1 MYADDTPAGVL
12 QPQVSAWA
20 SCDGRVSLPRS
31 NVRTIGFSRDRSIRT
46 DDIRIVEPMCDETSG
61 FDRTCPPI
69 LVGSPSRNR
78 RTTWRLAHLPRLL
91 SPRARLR
98 TA

>member
-1 MYADDTPAGVL
+1 MYADDTSAGVR

-20 SCDGRVSLPRS
+20 SRDGRVSLPRS
-31 NVRTIGFSRDRSIRT
+31 NVRTMGFSRDRSIRT
-46 DDIRIVEPMCDETSG
+46 DDIRIVEPACEATRG
-61 FDRTCPPI
+61 FDGTCTPI

-98 TA
+98 T